1 MSFQNSQYL
10 SFVAAEAID
19 GGLFVKVNNAGKIVK
34 CVLANDTPIGVTQRG
49 CEDGEAVEVCISG
62 LTKIKAGNAITAATD
77 HFVMP
82 GLAGKAYKWANGAG
96 AEVPAGR
103 FIPNQNLLVTADGTE
118 CLINFAPAV
127 GI

>member
-19 GGLFVKVNNAGKIVK
+19 GGLFVKLNNVGKVVK
-34 CVLANDTPIGVTQRG
+34 CTAATDTPIGVSQRG
-49 CEDGEAVEVCISG
+49 CESGDAVEVCISG
-62 LTKIKAGNAITAATD
+62 LTKIIAGNAITCATD

-103 FIPNQNLLVTADGTE
+103 FIPNQALLVTADGSE